1 MVTTERCQQMRTMLG
16 MYALGRL
23 DDREMITLRAHLDGC
38 PECRTE
44 LRLLTPVA
52 AALSAA
58 DPDRL
63 TEPAPRPSST
73 LPDAI
78 FGAVDRERGRKRYHR
93 IVVAAAAVVIAV
105 GLVAGGFFLRGGTS
119 TAPPGQP
126 VAFTV
131 LAAGVDA
138 SARVENRAWGTGISL
153 DVAGLP
159 QGRTYNVW
167 LQRSDGSRMNAGSFI
182 AGGDKTMSMQLAVG
196 LPMSDATML
205 GVSAPG
211 DDRTLLQAPLRS

>member
-1 MVTTERCQQMRTMLG
+1 MTTDRCRQMHTMLG

-23 DDREMITLRAHLDGC
+23 DDRETITLRAHLDGC
-38 PECRTE
+38 PQCRAE
-44 LRLLTPVA
+44 LRGLGPVA
-52 AALSAA
+52 EALSAA

-63 TEPAPRPSST
+63 TDPSPRPSST

-78 FGAVDRERGRKRYHR
+78 FGAVDRERGRQRYQR
-93 IVVAAAAVVIAV
+93 IAVAAAAVVIAV
-105 GLVAGGFFLRGGTS
+105 GLVTGGFVLRGGTS
-119 TAPPGQP
+119 TPRPGSRWRSRCSS
-126 VAFTV
+126 
-131 LAAGVDA
+131 AGVDA

-167 LQRSDGSRMNAGSFI
+167 LQRADGSRMNAGSFI

-196 LPMSDATML
+196 LPMSDATTL